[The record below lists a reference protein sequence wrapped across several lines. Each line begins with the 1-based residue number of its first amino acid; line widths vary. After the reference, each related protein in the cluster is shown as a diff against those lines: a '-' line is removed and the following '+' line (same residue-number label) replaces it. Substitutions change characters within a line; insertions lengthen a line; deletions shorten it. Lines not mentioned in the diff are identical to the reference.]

1 MNDNDL
7 VLDTFGGL
15 RQQALQSATADIEA
29 SPDEATR
36 AIELS
41 KSTGVHPT
49 TILGDLES
57 FERGNKATLAS
68 DIIRNNAFIS
78 DYVSSQP
85 MASKI
90 SNDDYGQLD
99 AASQAVGKLGLVG
112 RFMQADSAVTK
123 SINEAAIAGFKEG
136 FGEQGIGNW
145 LLDSPGGTEFVKN
158 NRLSAATW
166 SVLASPVEITL
177 RTLSGAMKAATD
189 AAYSGSK
196 ELYRQMGGSEG
207 QAERFGR
214 DIGGMVEMM
223 TAAPMHL
230 GTPQAPRVTPE
241 MLQKAHETVTKA
253 KPWVEAGQ
261 EPPFGIDPII
271 DQVKEK
277 QSDLDLKNLDEAL
290 KESVKSATRE
300 RSPELYAGFIRQHT
314 DAKISISGEA
324 VAKLYGDK
332 LPEVD
337 DGKLGWV
344 PRLKEQLETAVATG
358 GDIEVPL
365 ADWLARVEPELAK
378 ELHDDIRV
386 RAGGVTKNEVKV
398 AREAKADIDTFHG
411 SPAEFEAF
419 DSTYMG
425 SGEGAQAF
433 GYGHYVAENPQVAS
447 EYKNVHKR
455 KAGWSSAGP
464 DNPYEGLPEGN
475 IYKVRIKRNPE
486 EFIDYDAKLSE
497 QPPKVQDFVRKRFSA
512 QIVEMEKR
520 GEVTGADIAQLVR
533 DKFGADEF
541 AKAGIPGVK
550 FLDQGSRNANFAKDK
565 AEVEG
570 VIKKAQERLQTA
582 TDPVEKQNQQALI
595 DQMSERLASMKE
607 TRNYVVFNDADL
619 QIIERNGQAVRGTRA
634 QAAMMEPGWLI
645 DAATDEWVKVDRE
658 DHGMGVVSSTKPTEK
673 FTAHEKLIVEQVQ
686 SVLSRIVPE
695 IEGRAAQRVEMSG
708 REVGGAYLSYD
719 DAAPLILVSL
729 NSKDAPKTARHE
741 AIHFLRDYGFFK
753 PEEWSALEKAAVE
766 SDWLKKH
773 NIGGI
778 GGRYRKLDR
787 LSQIEEAIAEEFGEW
802 GSTTDAARR
811 HYNDAVSKA
820 FQKLADFFKQV
831 LEAMKEIFGHAPTID
846 ELFEKIE
853 SGEVGRRAMGEAGE
867 GGAKTAQSEQKLTI
881 THTGTQDLGQNFG
894 GETSTYKITNDLGEL
909 VAQLDVTA
917 ESGGKRLY
925 VEDIRGRG
933 GRGAQSLGPAF
944 VRQVLEQLKQDFP
957 DAEEIAGYR
966 GSGARGKD
974 GKPSEVVVK
983 LSEMGKEPELPG
995 ITRMEDRAPFTGSFP
1010 GWMTMKQRE
1019 RYMQLIEQRNAD
1031 DVAALEKKIA
1041 AELERTKSKEWKEN
1055 RTAVHD
1061 EVLRNLE
1068 DRPDVAADR
1077 YFSTGELYGEKA
1089 SRPKID
1095 PATLSPEQRA
1105 SLPPEWLAEG
1115 GMHADDIAGLFG
1127 YPTGASMVD
1136 ALATLTKARGEAGM
1150 SARAYLKRVADIE
1163 TDRLMQERYG
1173 ETPAEVLEAARDHV
1187 LSQTQMDLLH
1197 EQTYALAT
1205 KAGLE
1210 FSLTKDQLKQAVAKA
1225 FGETPIEGLS
1235 STKFLNDAG
1244 RAGKLM
1250 EAAFLKDDAAEAF
1263 RQSQR
1268 QYLAGLM
1275 AKEAVKLEKEMKQ
1288 FDRFAKR
1295 FSKRE
1300 VAGIGTEYK
1309 DFIQQ
1314 LLYQAE
1320 RPGQRSIDN
1329 INETIE
1335 RAGFKNLQDFVED
1348 RRDYG
1353 WDLEVADWLQ
1363 AQGAK
1368 PIELMTADEFRDFN
1382 KSLKSMAHVG
1392 RAEKK
1397 VVIGGEAV
1405 DYDDWKKVVRDSI
1418 KTLPLRT
1425 KEKQNKLLYQADA
1438 SLTRMEE
1445 IVRDLDLRRE
1455 LGPLHRAL
1463 IQPMM
1468 DAKHTEYQL
1477 QEALSKRLGAMKA
1490 GSKDWMKT
1498 LGETIDNDALI
1509 DPDFGTPFEI
1519 KRSDMINIMLNFGN
1533 RGNIEK
1539 FTKGWLPS
1547 GLDKATRAAEATKL
1561 EAKLWQMI
1569 HDNAKPEDWK
1579 FVQEMW
1585 DIFAG
1590 WQDKIGTVYHNLS
1603 GLVPEWVKPEPI
1615 DTPHGRFEGGYFPI
1629 IYDSHYSDI
1638 NRIRESKGDVLDPKN
1653 YIRATTG
1660 NGFARERTG
1669 YIDRVEFQNT
1679 VDALPTRMQQVMH
1692 DISYR
1697 AAVVQAN
1704 KIIQDREIRGLI
1716 RKHYGAEYE
1725 AQLKPWLQDIA
1736 NHYNQN
1742 EAALSF
1748 MNTVLKKARMNLS
1761 AHALGLNLKVIG
1773 SPDVGTLNPAAIA
1786 RTLSNYTASVDL
1798 AWSKSKEI
1806 PHSYRNMDRDF
1817 RERLD
1822 NLIVKNGWDS
1832 FQATAV
1838 RWAFIPLVKV
1848 SQGFRIVTFVDEY
1861 KKSIAKGMN
1870 DADASAFADQQVRL
1884 RHGATGIPDL
1894 PAAMR
1899 GSEGMKM
1906 ATMFYGFFN
1915 AMYNWQRRAK
1925 GDVKAGDYKQAL
1937 NTLYGAVV
1945 IPAIFGA
1952 LLFNKPDKDDRIDK
1966 PLSWGKQAGKAVGL
1980 QVVGTIPFA
1989 RDLGTMVVEGIRPTT
2004 PIGSMFQAMANAITD
2019 VKNAAKGKRVQK
2031 PITHTANV
2039 VGLTTGLPLGQ
2050 VGRTGQFA
2058 SDVATGRQRP
2068 KNFFE
2073 WYRGII
2079 NGEFKLH

>member
-15 RQQALQSATADIEA
+15 RSQAQASATADIEA

-41 KSTGVHPT
+41 KATGVHPS
-49 TILGDLES
+49 TILGDLEG
-57 FERGNKATLAS
+57 FERGHKATLAT
-68 DIIRNNAFIS
+68 DIVKNNSFIS
-78 DYVSSQP
+78 DYIASQP

-99 AASQAVGKLGLVG
+99 AASQSLGKLSLPG
-112 RFMQADSAVTK
+112 RLAQADAAVTGA
-123 SINEAAIAGFKEG
+123 ILEAGAKGFKEG
-136 FGEQGIGNW
+136 FGDQGIGNW
-145 LLDSPGGTEFVKN
+145 LLDSPGGEEFVKN
-158 NRLSAATW
+158 HRLSAATW
-166 SVLASPVEITL
+166 SVLTSPVEITF
-177 RTLSGAMKAATD
+177 RTLSGAIKATTD

-196 ELYRQMGGSEG
+196 ELYKQFGGSEG

-230 GTPQAPRVTPE
+230 GVPQAPRVTSE
-241 MLQKAHETVTKA
+241 MVVKARETVAKA

-261 EPPFGIDPII
+261 EPPYGIDKTI

-300 RSPELYAGFIRQHT
+300 RSPELYADFVRQHT
-314 DAKISISGEA
+314 NATISISGEA

-344 PRLKEQLETAVATG
+344 PRLREQLETAIATG
-358 GDIEVPL
+358 GDIDVPL
-365 ADWLARVEPELAK
+365 ADWLARIEPELAK

-386 RAGGVTKNEVKV
+386 RAGGVTKNEAKL
-398 AREAKADIDTFHG
+398 AREAKADVDAFHG
-411 SPAEFEAF
+411 SPHEFEAF
-419 DSTYMG
+419 DSEHMG
-425 SGEGAQAF
+425 SGEGAQAYA
-433 GYGHYVAENPQVAS
+433 YGHYVAENRQVADQ
-447 EYKNVHKR
+447 YK
-455 KAGWSSAGP
+455 KAGQMFA
-464 DNPYEGLPEGN
+464 DYKPEENYQGN
-475 IYKVRIKRNPE
+475 LYRVRIKRNPE
-486 EFIDYDAKLSE
+486 EFLDWDVPLSQQGHLAEALQRAQAGGGVEFNPEMTGEQAHRHLEADMDKSEVAK
-497 QPPKVQDFVRKRFSA
+497 VF
-512 QIVEMEKR
+512 
-520 GEVTGADIAQLVR
+520 AD
-533 DKFGADEF
+533 
-541 AKAGIPGVK
+541 AGIPGVK
-550 FLDQGSRNANFAKDK
+550 FLDQGSRGPTLEQWKAKLQDAKANLANLERNPSIAVNDKDFNRLRDGELEK
-565 AEVEG
+565 IETAEDA
-570 VIKKAQERLQTA
+570 IK
-582 TDPVEKQNQQALI
+582 NW
-595 DQMSERLASMKE
+595 KE
-607 TRNYVVFNDADL
+607 QTRNYVVFNDADL
-619 QIIERNGQAVRGTRA
+619 EIIERNGEAVRGTRA
-634 QAAMMEPGWLI
+634 SAAMLEPGWII
-645 DAATDEWVKVDRE
+645 DAATDEWAKVERE
-658 DHGMGVVSSTKPTEK
+658 DHGMDVVSSTKPTEK

-686 SVLSRIVPE
+686 SVLSRVAPE
-695 IEGRAAQRVEMSG
+695 IEGRVAQRVEMGG

-719 DAAPLILVSL
+719 EAAPLILVSL
-729 NSKDAPKTARHE
+729 NSRDAPKTARHE
-741 AIHFLRDYGFFK
+741 AIHFLRDFGFFK
-753 PEEWSALEKAAVE
+753 GEEWSALEKAAGE
-766 SDWLKKH
+766 GDWLKKH
-773 NIGGI
+773 NIS
-778 GGRYRKLDR
+778 GRYKKLDR
-787 LSQIEEAIAEEFGEW
+787 EGQLEEAIAEEFGEW

-820 FQKLADFFKQV
+820 FEKLAKFFNEILQ
-831 LEAMKEIFGHAPTID
+831 AMKEIFGHAPTID

-853 SGEVGRRAMGEAGE
+853 SGEVGRRAMGEAREVGS
-867 GGAKTAQSEQKLTI
+867 KAQEINEPPKKPGFTRYY
-881 THTGTQDLGQNFG
+881 HGWKAG
-894 GETSTYKITNDLGEL
+894 GEPTKGGSRWVTTDLTYAKDWN
-909 VAQLDVTA
+909 
-917 ESGGKRLY
+917 K
-925 VEDIRGRG
+925 
-933 GRGAQSLGPAF
+933 
-944 VRQVLEQLKQDFP
+944 LE
-957 DAEEIAGYR
+957 
-966 GSGARGKD
+966 GKD
-974 GKPSEVVVK
+974 NNVSYVDVPKGDPFEISTRRWDDLDEQQGLNNVGSYGHGEIPEQWAKQMQQLVVEEASTAPS
-983 LSEMGKEPELPG
+983 
-995 ITRMEDRAPFTGSFP
+995 TRMEDRAPFSGSFP
-1010 GWMTMKQRE
+1010 GWMTQAQRE
-1019 RYMQLIEQRNAD
+1019 KYMRLISARSAED
-1031 DVAALEKKIA
+1031 AAVLEKKIA
-1041 AELERTKSKEWKEN
+1041 AQLERTKSKEWRDN
-1055 RTAVHD
+1055 RSAVHD
-1061 EVLRNLE
+1061 EVTTNLE
-1068 DRPDVAADR
+1068 ARPDVAADR
-1077 YFSTGELYGEKA
+1077 YLSTGELYGEKA
-1089 SRPKID
+1089 ARPKID
-1095 PATLSPEQRA
+1095 PATLDERQRA
-1105 SLPPEWLAEG
+1105 SLPPEWLAED
-1115 GMHADDIAGLFG
+1115 GMHPDDIAGLFG
-1127 YPTGASMVD
+1127 YPTGAAMVD
-1136 ALATLTKARGEAGM
+1136 AVGALTKARSEAGM
-1150 SARAYLKRVADIE
+1150 GAKAYLRRVADIE

-1210 FSLTKDQLKQAVAKA
+1210 FSLTKDQLREAVAKA
-1225 FGETPIEGLS
+1225 FGETPLDSLS
-1235 STKFLNDAG
+1235 STRFLADAG
-1244 RAGKLM
+1244 KAGRQM

-1268 QYLAGLM
+1268 QYLSGLM
-1275 AKEAVKLEKEMKQ
+1275 AKEAVKLEKEKAQ
-1288 FDRFAKR
+1288 FEKFAKR
-1295 FSKRE
+1295 FGKRE
-1300 VAGIGTEYK
+1300 VAGVGTEYK

-1320 RPGQRSIDN
+1320 RPGQRGIDN
-1329 INETIE
+1329 INETIA

-1363 AQGAK
+1363 TQGAK
-1368 PIELMTADEFRDFN
+1368 PIESMTANEFRDFN
-1382 KSLKSMAHVG
+1382 KSLKSLAFVG

-1397 VVIGGEAV
+1397 VIVGGEAV
-1405 DYDDWKKVVRDSI
+1405 DFDEWKKGVRENI
-1418 KTLPLRT
+1418 KELPLRT

-1477 QEALSKRLGAMKA
+1477 QEALSKKLGSMKA
-1490 GSKDWMKT
+1490 GAKGWMKT
-1498 LGETIDNDALI
+1498 LGETIENDSLI

-1547 GLDKATRAAEATKL
+1547 GLDKATRAAEAQKL
-1561 EAKLWQMI
+1561 EAKLWEMI
-1569 HDNAKPEDWK
+1569 HQNAKAEDWK

-1585 DIFAG
+1585 GIFEG

-1603 GLVPEWVKPEPI
+1603 GLVPEWVKPEPF
-1615 DTPHGRFEGGYFPI
+1615 DTPHGRMEGGYFPI

-1679 VDALPTRMQQVMH
+1679 IDALPVRMQQVMH

-1704 KIIQDREIRGLI
+1704 RIIQDREIRGLI
-1716 RKHYGAEYE
+1716 RKHYGNEYE
-1725 AQLKPWLQDIA
+1725 AQLKPWLSDIA

-1786 RTLSNYTASVDL
+1786 RTLTNYTASVDL
-1798 AWSKSKEI
+1798 AWAKSKEI

-1822 NLIVKNGWDS
+1822 NLIVKNGWDN

-1861 KKSIAKGMN
+1861 KKAIGRGLT
-1870 DADASAFADQQVRL
+1870 DADASSFADQQVRL

-1925 GDVKAGDYKQAL
+1925 GEVKAGDYKKAL
-1937 NTLYGAVV
+1937 ETTYGSVV
-1945 IPAIFGA
+1945 VPAIFGA
-1952 LLFNKPDKDDRIDK
+1952 LLFNKPDKDDRLDK
-1966 PLSWGKQAGKAVGL
+1966 ASSWGKQMSKAVAL
-1980 QVVGTIPFA
+1980 QLLGTVPFA
-1989 RDLGTMVVEGIRPTT
+1989 RDLGTITVEGIRPTT
-2004 PIGSMFQAMANAITD
+2004 PIGSMFQAMANAVTD
-2019 VKNAAKGKRVQK
+2019 VKRAAGGKPVEK
-2031 PITHTANV
+2031 PIQHAANV
-2039 VGLTTGLPLGQ
+2039 VGLTAGLPLGQ
-2050 VGRTGQFA
+2050 LGRTGQFA
-2058 SDVATGRQRP
+2058 SDVARGKQRP